1 MFITFE
7 ILKQHNAFIF
17 LIVTDYVM
25 QIMKEVMD
33 IRINYLT
40 LIEALEINKEK
51 KIPAPLTND
60 ITDKIDEETAIEEH
74 VSRFNM

>member
-1 MFITFE
+1 
-7 ILKQHNAFIF
+7 
-17 LIVTDYVM
+17 M